1 MPKRTLALPAPD
13 EGWILCSDGSEA
25 GRDAELR
32 ALAGVRPDVVIGLP
46 ASCVST
52 FLAELPPVEATLHE
66 SMIFAQIEM
75 RGLAAKGG
83 TLFDFESLQRREQSE
98 TFVVWVVTDLPEPM
112 IVPTA
117 EGYTTSAGLRNTT
130 DGGSGYA
137 ALWREHGRL
146 VLAVYAHG
154 YPAHFQVLSA
164 RPEVGSALGKEINLL
179 LLGLKGEKLFEENPP
194 RELVLGVPHVAE
206 KDLIEL
212 RSVLSIPVRPVGVAP
227 VAADGEGRAGLLP
240 EAVKRSRRKRR
251 AAVRNIALLTAGLIA
266 YAVVGFWIWNDARAT
281 REEIA
286 SLEHRISIIEPDVA
300 RVQLAEQRWRALE
313 PAFDKNLFPVVQ
325 LSRITAALPGS
336 GVVIREYRTTDRNIR
351 IRGQARDV
359 QLANR
364 LLEDLE
370 GMEGFEAYHWSLPN
384 PKVEKNNTAT
394 FEIEGKLK
402 NEVADS

>member
-1 MPKRTLALPAPD
+1 MPKRSLALPAPE
-13 EGWILCSDGSEA
+13 EGWLLCSGGTEA

-52 FLAELPPVEATLHE
+52 FVAELPLVESALHE
-66 SMIFAQIEM
+66 SMIFSQIEM
-75 RGLAAKGG
+75 RGLAARSG

-98 TFVVWVVTDLPEPM
+98 TFAVWVVTDLPEAM
-112 IVPTA
+112 MVPTA
-117 EGYTTSAGLRNTT
+117 EGYTTSAALRNTME
-130 DGGSGYA
+130 GGSGYA
-137 ALWREHGRL
+137 ILWREHGRL
-146 VLAVYAHG
+146 VLAVYVHG
-154 YPAHFQVLSA
+154 FPAHFQVLSS
-164 RPEVGSALGKEINLL
+164 RPEVGSETGREINLI

-194 RELVLGVPHVAE
+194 RELVLGVPHVPE
-206 KDLIEL
+206 KNLIEL
-212 RSVLSIPVRPVGVAP
+212 RAVLPIPVKPAGVAP
-227 VAADGEGRAGLLP
+227 VAPDVEGRERLLP
-240 EAVKRSRRKRR
+240 EPVKLSRRKRR

-266 YAVVGFWIWNDARAT
+266 YTVIGFWIWNDART
-281 REEIA
+281 TKREIA
-286 SLEHRISIIEPDVA
+286 SLEHQVSIIEPDVT
-300 RVQLAEQRWRALE
+300 RVQLAEQRWRTLE

-336 GVVIREYRTTDRNIR
+336 GVVIREYRTTGRNIR

-370 GMEGFEAYHWSLPN
+370 SMEGFEAYQWSLPN